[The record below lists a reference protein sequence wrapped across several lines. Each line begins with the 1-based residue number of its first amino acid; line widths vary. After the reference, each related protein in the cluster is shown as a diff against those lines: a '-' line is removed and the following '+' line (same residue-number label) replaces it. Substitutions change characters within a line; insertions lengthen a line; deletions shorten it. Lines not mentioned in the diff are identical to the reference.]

1 MENFCHVVLLAIL
14 VICENGEQKCLII
27 MQEWA
32 NEFEGE
38 INGEGVGGSV
48 KHNFVTYIV
57 L

>member
-1 MENFCHVVLLAIL
+1 
-14 VICENGEQKCLII
+14 

-48 KHNFVTYIV
+48 KHNFVILGQRRPTAGKATRDRGAKIQMK
-57 L
+57 